1 MASPLTVLQ
10 VRELIQDYTDQNL
23 LLDREEFSDTYI
35 EMCMEMATDEFNTTP
50 PIALRT
56 TLGNFPSRSL
66 LFYGTCW
73 MIFQG
78 RTALAA
84 RNNLTYSDGGLQI
97 PVEEK
102 YELYSQLAGAF
113 KGYFQ
118 ESAQKY
124 KISANMEAG
133 WGSVHSDESAFPLW

>member
-10 VRELIQDYTDQNL
+10 VREFLQDYDYQNL
-23 LLDREEFSDTYI
+23 LLDKQEFSDAYI
-35 EMCMEMATDEFNTTP
+35 ELCMEMAVDEFNLIP
-50 PIALRT
+50 PIAISTMLFR
-56 TLGNFPSRSL
+56 FPSRGL
-66 LFYGTCW
+66 LLYGTCW

-102 YELYSQLAGAF
+102 YELYGQLAANF
-113 KGYFQ
+113 REFFQ
-118 ESAQKY
+118 DGVQRY
-124 KISANMEAG
+124 KASANMEAG
-133 WGSVHSDESAFPLW
+133 WGSVRSDESTFPLW